1 VERQR
6 AKMAEQNK
14 ELEKLRTENNEMSS
28 LKTQCMEQEKEVE
41 RLSVR
46 LEELS
51 QARSEQA
58 RQLAEARAKAQ
69 SSSVAAA
76 AARGRKE
83 ETREA
88 EKELRELRDQLSKAR
103 EAALKFNKFQEAV
116 QRLVSDAR
124 ADSGSGDGATEGA
137 PSNYT
142 LIARLELLVAEHKEL
157 RDTVQCL
164 GPSLQQLEQ
173 GFRTGYSDTIA
184 ILQTRA

>member
-1 VERQR
+1 
-6 AKMAEQNK
+6 MLFEQ
-14 ELEKLRTENNEMSS
+14 
-28 LKTQCMEQEKEVE
+28 
-41 RLSVR
+41 
-46 LEELS
+46 
-51 QARSEQA
+51 
-58 RQLAEARAKAQ
+58 
-69 SSSVAAA
+69 
-76 AARGRKE
+76 
-83 ETREA
+83 
-88 EKELRELRDQLSKAR
+88 
-103 EAALKFNKFQEAV
+103 FNKFQEAV

-124 ADSGSGDGATEGA
+124 ADSGSGGATEGA